1 MEFSVET
8 SPGLVG
14 QGLPYKDIK
23 CNIKCIESIFKL
35 INSYALCILAF
46 QFKWSLVLE
55 MDRAI
60 LKEEIKPSLPA
71 EFS

>member
-8 SPGLVG
+8 SPALGKDV
-14 QGLPYKDIK
+14 PYKD
-23 CNIKCIESIFKL
+23 IKCIESIFKL

-46 QFKWSLVLE
+46 QFIKWSLVLE